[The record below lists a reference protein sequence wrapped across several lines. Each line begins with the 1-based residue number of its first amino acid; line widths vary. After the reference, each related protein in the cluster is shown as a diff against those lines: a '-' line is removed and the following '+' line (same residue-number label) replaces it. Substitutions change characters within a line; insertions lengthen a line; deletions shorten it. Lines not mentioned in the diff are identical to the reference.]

1 MLTLSELQQI
11 YLPQYFEEHA
21 NALTV
26 VEKQDNDQSLR
37 EVSFHYTGKAIFI
50 KPDFL
55 KDESGIYRKQSTPRL
70 NLRRICDG
78 IILLEQEE
86 KNYLLVLEL
95 KSGYSEVCK
104 KAIEQV
110 VSCYQ
115 KIRFHLNRF
124 ASFNSSEYTEVGII
138 FSFPPTEKDELDV
151 ENNSM
156 ITERKLVI
164 TGQADSDKERMD
176 KEMRTKGQVI
186 VNEEDF
192 DIASLRLS
200 SHLAMQNL
208 LIKHCPA
215 SDAIV
220 SADLDELIK

>member
-1 MLTLSELQQI
+1 M
-11 YLPQYFEEHA
+11 
-21 NALTV
+21 ALV
-26 VEKQDNDQSLR
+26 
-37 EVSFHYTGKAIFI
+37 YTI
-50 KPDFL
+50 
-55 KDESGIYRKQSTPRL
+55 
-70 NLRRICDG
+70 
-78 IILLEQEE
+78 
-86 KNYLLVLEL
+86 YLLVLEL

-124 ASFNSSEYTEVGII
+124 ASFNSAEYTEVGII

-220 SADLDELIK
+220 SADLDKLIK